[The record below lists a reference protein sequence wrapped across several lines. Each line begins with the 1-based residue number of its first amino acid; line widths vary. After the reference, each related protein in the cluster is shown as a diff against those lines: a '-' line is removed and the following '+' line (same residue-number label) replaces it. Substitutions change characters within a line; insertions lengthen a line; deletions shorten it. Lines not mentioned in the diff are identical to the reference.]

1 MLCKN
6 SSSRVGKVGFY
17 LIGLL
22 GKITSDFLVALSLAL
37 FDSPDNQ
44 YRKGDTD
51 IFKNPKIIEL
61 SKIFLDSIER
71 ESIRHPIGH
80 LLESLRSH
88 WLKLKCFSSP
98 TPSHSWWLAAKQT
111 AVFIKL
117 TTHCSVLG
125 TLDEKGFMYRLASIY
140 INLCFFVCM
149 KSV

>member
-1 MLCKN
+1 MAW
-6 SSSRVGKVGFY
+6 GAPG
-17 LIGLL
+17 I
-22 GKITSDFLVALSLAL
+22 AL
-37 FDSPDNQ
+37 FGSPNKQ

-125 TLDEKGFMYRLASIY
+125 TPDEKGFMYRLASIY

-149 KSV
+149 KSVWHVWFHSLFVFTFSNKSFDMIF